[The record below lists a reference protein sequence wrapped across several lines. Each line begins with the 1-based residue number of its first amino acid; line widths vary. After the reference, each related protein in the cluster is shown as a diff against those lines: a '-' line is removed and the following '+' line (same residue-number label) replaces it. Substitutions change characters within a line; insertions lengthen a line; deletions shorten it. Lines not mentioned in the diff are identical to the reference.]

1 MSVLADRL
9 PADVTSLVGRRA
21 ELAELKRV
29 LEESRLVTLTGIGGV
44 GKTRLALQVAREV
57 RRAFPDGVFWV
68 SLAEVGE
75 RGLVAL
81 TVMDAVGLR
90 TMGPEATTVL
100 VDYMRDKRLLLVL
113 DNCEHLVEACA
124 DLAAEL
130 LPACPGVRVLAT
142 SREVLDIGGE
152 RTFVVA
158 PLPVPEEDEGPDRT
172 PTAGAWSGA
181 VADAMALFADRAA
194 AAVPGFEVTADN
206 AWAVAALC
214 RHLDGLPLA
223 IELAAV
229 RMRALSVE
237 ELLRRQDERYELLTR
252 RQRGTPLSRH
262 RSLRATVDWSFELCS
277 PEERLLWARLSVF
290 AGGCDLNAAE
300 SVCAREGLTRDA
312 VLDVMAGLVEKSIIT
327 REEHHGRARYRMLE
341 TIRQYGREQLRDT
354 GEEPELRRRHRDH
367 YQRLAERVQE
377 QWFGPGQVALFASTR
392 TEHANLRA
400 AMEYSLTEPGQAPAG
415 LHMASSLW
423 IYWIVCGLPRE
434 GTVWLERA
442 LARNEEPDRIRA
454 VALWAASLLNIYGG
468 NPAPETGVDEVI
480 TMAEESRRLAEQL
493 ADPALVAHATYLSGF
508 TQLRGSDLAQGLSV
522 INDGIELE
530 RAFGESNPHLRF
542 AQFMLT
548 VVATQCNLVDVV
560 VTVGEEC
567 RTACRKLGDEWVRS
581 WISLYLGAVGVLQ
594 ARDQEAENHL
604 REAIQLKEPFNE
616 LLGLGTAVEFIGW
629 CSIADGD
636 VEKGTRL
643 LGAAT
648 VFVKQLG
655 FDFDTYLPPG
665 GWGGRRDHR
674 TVVAEAKASLG
685 EAAYARAFESGARLS
700 QEEAI
705 ALALGTEVVPE
716 KSTAGPGDSPLTRR
730 EEQIAELLAEG
741 LSNKEIAERLVVAQ
755 RTAETHVAN
764 ILTKLGCTSRSQVAV
779 WVTQRRRAA
788 AERRNGDAG

>member
-1 MSVLADRL
+1 
-9 PADVTSLVGRRA
+9 
-21 ELAELKRV
+21 
-29 LEESRLVTLTGIGGV
+29 
-44 GKTRLALQVAREV
+44 
-57 RRAFPDGVFWV
+57 
-68 SLAEVGE
+68 
-75 RGLVAL
+75 
-81 TVMDAVGLR
+81 
-90 TMGPEATTVL
+90 
-100 VDYMRDKRLLLVL
+100 
-113 DNCEHLVEACA
+113 
-124 DLAAEL
+124 
-130 LPACPGVRVLAT
+130 
-142 SREVLDIGGE
+142 
-152 RTFVVA
+152 
-158 PLPVPEEDEGPDRT
+158 
-172 PTAGAWSGA
+172 
-181 VADAMALFADRAA
+181 
-194 AAVPGFEVTADN
+194 
-206 AWAVAALC
+206 
-214 RHLDGLPLA
+214 
-223 IELAAV
+223 
-229 RMRALSVE
+229 SVE
-237 ELLRRQDERYELLTR
+237 ELLQRQDERYELLTR
-252 RQRGTPLSRH
+252 RQRGTPVPRH

-327 REEHHGRARYRMLE
+327 REEVHGRARYRMLE
-341 TIRQYGREQLRDT
+341 TIRQYGREQLRST
-354 GEEPELRRRHRDH
+354 GEEPELRRSHRDH
-367 YQRLAERVQE
+367 YLHLAERVQE
-377 QWFGPGQVALFASTR
+377 RWFGPGQVALFASTR

-442 LARNEEPDRIRA
+442 LACNEEPDRIRA
-454 VALWAASLLNIYGG
+454 MALWAASLLNIYGG
-468 NPAPETGVDEVI
+468 NPAPETGTDEVI
-480 TMAEESRRLAEQL
+480 VMAEESRRLAEQL

-508 TQLRGSDLAQGLSV
+508 SQLRGSDLAQGLSV

-530 RAFGESNPHLRF
+530 RAFGEANPHLRF

-560 VTVGEEC
+560 ITVGEEC
-567 RTACRKLGDEWVRS
+567 RAACRKLGDEWVRS

-594 ARDQEAENHL
+594 ARDHEAENHL

-636 VEKGTRL
+636 VEQGTRL

-648 VFVKQLG
+648 VLVKPLG

-674 TVVAEAKASLG
+674 TVVAEAKAALG
-685 EAAYARAFESGARLS
+685 ETAYARAFESGARLS

-716 KSTAGPGDSPLTRR
+716 KSTAGPGESPLTRR

-741 LSNKEIAERLVVAQ
+741 LSNKEIAERLVIAQ

-764 ILTKLGCTSRSQVAV
+764 ILTKLDCTSRSQVAV
-779 WVTQRRRAA
+779 WVTQRRRAT